1 MLPVVAGI
9 ITTKINIFVYA
20 IILFFISLI
29 PAFFNYLGLAYFLSS
44 FFLGIY
50 YVYLC
55 YKLLTDGNNE
65 EKFAKKIFVYSI
77 LYLFLIFSIILIDNI
92 IQ

>member
-1 MLPVVAGI
+1 
-9 ITTKINIFVYA
+9 
-20 IILFFISLI
+20 
-29 PAFFNYLGLAYFLSS
+29 
-44 FFLGIY
+44 
-50 YVYLC
+50 
-55 YKLLTDGNNE
+55 LLTDGNNE